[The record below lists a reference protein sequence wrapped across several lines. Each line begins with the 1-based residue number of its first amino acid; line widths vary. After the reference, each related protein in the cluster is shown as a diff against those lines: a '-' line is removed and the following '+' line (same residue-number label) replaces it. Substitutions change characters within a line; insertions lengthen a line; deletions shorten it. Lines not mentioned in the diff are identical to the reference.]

1 MNPQNIVNTI
11 VAPKGK
17 LLSEPEKQLYRLLL
31 YNGSIYQ
38 VDLKERSANFIDF
51 ETYEMRLV
59 IKRETST
66 SSPRDKHRKEMS
78 LTELQRHLDNS
89 TKRDAG
95 YYTVLMELHKKFSL
109 PFACLA
115 LGLLAVPLGIQSKSA
130 KRSMGLS
137 LGLVFFLLY
146 YLLLS
151 VGRVFGETG
160 AYPPVIGMWVPNI
173 AMGGLGLFLLI
184 RNAKERPVEIFS
196 FLRWFQ
202 RGLEILVTKKTK
214 NKIV

>member
-1 MNPQNIVNTI
+1 

-31 YNGSIYQ
+31 HNGSIYQ

-59 IKRETST
+59 IKRETTT

-78 LTELQRHLDNS
+78 LTELQRYLDNS
-89 TKRDAG
+89 TNRDAG
-95 YYTVLMELHKKFSL
+95 YYSVLMELHKKFSL

-137 LGLVFFLLY
+137 LGLVCFLLY

-196 FLRWFQ
+196 LLRWFQ

-214 NKIV
+214 IK